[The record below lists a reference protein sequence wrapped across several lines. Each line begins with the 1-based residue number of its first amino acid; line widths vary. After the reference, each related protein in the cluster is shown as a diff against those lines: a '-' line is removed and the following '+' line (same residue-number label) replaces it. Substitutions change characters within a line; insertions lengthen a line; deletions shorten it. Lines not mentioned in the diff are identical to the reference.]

1 MNSDITLVCCIKIYC
16 LILFLK
22 FEVHFGNIKILCLIF
37 SNAASHSIVYYSVA
51 NINQIFVLQRLHEYN
66 FKVF

>member
-1 MNSDITLVCCIKIYC
+1 MSLDITLVCCIKIYC

-37 SNAASHSIVYYSVA
+37 SNVVSHSIVYYPVA
-51 NINQIFVLQRLHEYN
+51 NINQTLVLQRLHEYN